1 MKTKIINSLL
11 GTMLIALVA
20 FNFGCVKED
29 FDNVP
34 KPIYISKWTKN
45 TTIAQVKSY
54 YASAVENI
62 RTLATAKGV
71 ADGDIIIEG
80 TVTSND
86 SCSNFYKTVTIQDE
100 TGGIDIKINDSDI
113 YVLYDLKPGRKV
125 VMRLNDLY
133 LDNYNGVYQI
143 GVVVID
149 NGSKTLTEINPTILG
164 NYLEKTG
171 TRQQIV
177 PEEIT
182 ISQIMSGGA
191 PFVQKL
197 VTVTGVQF
205 LDATKG
211 YAVPGVNTN
220 RTLVDANKNMLV
232 LRNSGFSKFK
242 NVIPS
247 SGSGSITGILSIFGS
262 TYQLYIRDLND
273 VKLDQPRMGGDAP
286 AANTTIAALKAL
298 NTGSLTQINTDVV
311 VEGVINS
318 DDEFGNIYKQLFIQ
332 DANDAIEVK
341 IDAGGLSPEFPVGTR
356 IRINCNGLYLGTYG
370 GIVQLGGLYNSAIGR
385 MTATDF
391 YKHVSVIE
399 SGVPVTPLPTDL
411 SSLTVNMVGKLITL
425 NDVQFAESDLNKTW
439 SDVGVTTNRTLQ
451 EKVGGKTV
459 IVRTSAFADFAG
471 TKLPSGDGTI
481 TAVLTKYNSDYQL
494 VVRDLRDVKLDKNPR
509 TISMLFKEDFSGA
522 TLSSPIAMNGWKTVA
537 TAGTKTWVGKEYPA
551 GSGAKYA
558 EVSAF
563 SSGQASNIAWL
574 VSPSINLT
582 TGGTNYLSFDTEYA
596 YWAAGTTLEALVSTN
611 YDGNEANIG
620 TATWSLLN
628 GRIVTTT
635 DGQNKWVSSGK
646 VDLSAYSGK
655 IYVAFRYTGSG
666 TLSKTTTFRVDN
678 VSVYNLKQ

>member
-1 MKTKIINSLL
+1 
-11 GTMLIALVA
+11 MLFALVA
-20 FNFGCVKED
+20 FNFGCVKEN
-29 FDNVP
+29 FETVP
-34 KPIYISKWTKN
+34 KENYNPKWTAN
-45 TTIAQVKSY
+45 TTIAQVKGY

-71 ADGDIIIEG
+71 ADGDIVIEG

-86 SCSNFYKTVTIQDE
+86 SCANFYKTVTIQDA
-100 TGGIDIKINDSDI
+100 TGGIDIKINDGDL
-113 YVLYDLKPGRKV
+113 YYTYDLKPGRKV

-133 LDNYNGVYQI
+133 IDKYNGVYQI
-143 GVVVID
+143 GVVIID
-149 NGSKTLTEINPTILG
+149 NGSKAISEINLSDLPKYMSRNGSTLQP
-164 NYLEKTG
+164 L
-171 TRQQIV
+171 V
-177 PEEIT
+177 PEEIS

-191 PFVQKL
+191 PLVQKL

-205 LDATKG
+205 VDATKG

-220 RTLVDANKNMLV
+220 RTLVDANKNMLI

-242 NVIPS
+242 DVVPS
-247 SGSGSITGILSIFGS
+247 SGSGSITGVLSIYGT

-286 AANTTIAALKAL
+286 AANITIAALKAL

-311 VEGVINS
+311 VEGVVNS

-341 IDAGGLSPEFPVGTR
+341 IDAGGLNPEFPVGTR

-370 GIVQLGGLYNSAIGR
+370 GIVQLGGLYNGAIGR
-385 MTATDF
+385 MTASDF

-399 SGVPVTPLPTDL
+399 SGVTVTPLPTDL
-411 SSLTVNMVGKLITL
+411 SSLTVNMVGKLIAL
-425 NDVQFAESDLNKTW
+425 NDVQFSESELNKTW

-459 IVRTSAFADFAG
+459 IVRTSAFAAFAG
-471 TKLPSGDGTI
+471 SKLPSGDGTM

-563 SSGQASNIAWL
+563 GSSQASNIAWL
-574 VSPSINLT
+574 VSPSINLIA
-582 TGGTNYLSFDTEYA
+582 GGTNYLSFDSEYA

-620 TATWSLLN
+620 TSTWATLS
-628 GRIVTTT
+628 GRIVTST

-646 VDLSAYSGK
+646 VDLSAFTGK
-655 IYVAFRYTGSG
+655 VYVAFRYTGSG
-666 TLSKTTTFRVDN
+666 TNSQTTTFRVDN
-678 VSVYNLKQ
+678 VSVYNLK